1 MVRYFFEE
9 ISQFAFDRQS
19 LRRVLNSIVKDHGY
33 SVGEINVVFCSDAYL
48 LEMNRNF
55 LQHDYYTDIITFG
68 GSDKDV
74 INGELYI
81 SIDRVIENAATYNV
95 IFQKELYR
103 VACHGCLHLVGFGD
117 STDEEVTIIRAK
129 EDLYINRIN
138 NQI

>member
-48 LEMNRNF
+48 LELNRNF

-81 SIDRVIENAATYNV
+81 SIDRVIENAAAYNV

-103 VACHGCLHLVGFGD
+103 VACHGCLHLVGYGD
-117 STDEEVTIIRAK
+117 STDEEVTMIRAK

>member
-1 MVRYFFEE
+1 MIRYFFEE

-103 VACHGCLHLVGFGD
+103 VACHGCLHLVGYGD
-117 STDEEVTIIRAK
+117 STEEEVTMIRAK

>member
-48 LEMNRNF
+48 LELNRNF

-103 VACHGCLHLVGFGD
+103 VACHGCLHLVGYGD

>member
-103 VACHGCLHLVGFGD
+103 VACHGCLHLVGYGD
-117 STDEEVTIIRAK
+117 STDEEVTMIRAK